1 MKIFDFNEKYQEK
14 ELKVIALGFFDSVH
28 IGHIALIEKAKE
40 VAKIK
45 GICSAIFTFKN
56 DMSKVVKR
64 SNGLIFTYY
73 ERLKKFKNL
82 HIQSVIFANFTKEFS
97 NLSPEEFIK
106 ILTTEFCVKAIVCG
120 KDYKFGKG
128 GHGNVEVLKSICHN
142 YGVEV
147 FVQEEV
153 KKSEERVSTS
163 IIKSLL
169 GTGKIKE
176 ANSLLGSPYFI
187 SGKVVKDR
195 QVGKDLGF
203 PTANVKIDGEK
214 APLKIGVY
222 KTSVVLDEKKYSC
235 ITNYG
240 ARPTFSLDEV
250 LTETYIDG
258 FSGDLYGKEITVYFE
273 EYLRDCVKFDSVNKL
288 IKQLEKDLEKIR

>member
-14 ELKVIALGFFDSVH
+14 EPKVIALGFFDSVH

-40 VAKIK
+40 VAKRK
-45 GICSAIFTFKN
+45 GYESAVFTFKN
-56 DMSKVVKR
+56 DLSKVVKR

-73 ERLKKFKNL
+73 ERLKKFENL
-82 HIQSVIFANFTKEFS
+82 HIQSLIFANFTKEFS
-97 NLSPEEFIK
+97 NLAPEDFIK
-106 ILTTEFCVKAIVCG
+106 ILTKEFSVKAIVCG
-120 KDYKFGKG
+120 VDYKFGKDG
-128 GHGNVEVLKSICHN
+128 LGNVDLLKSICKN

-147 FVQEEV
+147 FVQEEI
-153 KKSEERVSTS
+153 KKDEERVSTS
-163 IIKSLL
+163 KIKRSL
-169 GTGKIKE
+169 GKGEIKE

-187 SGKVVKDR
+187 IGKVVKDR
-195 QVGKDLGF
+195 QVGRGMGF

-214 APLKIGVY
+214 SPLKIGVY
-222 KTSVVLDEKKYSC
+222 KTSVVLDGKKYSC

-258 FSGDLYGKEITVYFE
+258 FSGDLYGQEITVYFE
-273 EYLRDCVKFDSVNKL
+273 EYLRDCVKFDSVDEL

>member
-1 MKIFDFNEKYQEK
+1 MKIFDFNEKYQER
-14 ELKVIALGFFDSVH
+14 EPKVIALGFFDSVH

-40 VAKIK
+40 VAKQK
-45 GICSAIFTFKN
+45 AFESAVFTFKN
-56 DMSKVVKR
+56 DLSKVVKD

-73 ERLKKFKNL
+73 ERLKKLENL

-106 ILTTEFCVKAIVCG
+106 ILSEEFSIKAIVCG
-120 KDYKFGKG
+120 VDYKFGKG
-128 GHGNVEVLKSICHN
+128 GLGNVDLLKCICKK

-147 FVQEEV
+147 FVQEEI
-153 KKSEERVSTS
+153 KSGKERVSTS
-163 IIKSLL
+163 KIKNLL
-169 GTGKIKE
+169 CSGTIKE

-187 SGKVVKDR
+187 IGKVVKDR
-195 QVGKDLGF
+195 QVGKVLGF

-222 KTSVVLDEKKYSC
+222 KTSVILDGKKYSC

-273 EYLRDCVKFDSVNKL
+273 EYLRDCVKFDSVDEL